1 MSGVEAAGFV
11 LAVIPLVISFL
22 EHYADGVRTID
33 RWRKYDRE
41 LKSLSR
47 RLRSQE
53 QLFRNSCE
61 LLLQR
66 IVDSDELLQ
75 ALISNPL
82 GEQWEKEN
90 LNLILQEK
98 LPSSCAGCMEV
109 VEDIKDTLNEFKE
122 RLGLDEHNKVRYQPH
137 ATLSMINIGPG
148 PTE

>member
-11 LAVIPLVISFL
+11 LAAIPLVISFL

-53 QLFRNSCE
+53 QLFRNSCD

-66 IVDSDELLQ
+66 IVSSNELMEE
-75 ALISNPL
+75 LISNPL
-82 GEQWEKEN
+82 GEQWEKGN
-90 LNLILQEK
+90 LNSMLQLK

-109 VEDIKDTLNEFKE
+109 VEDIKDALNEFKE
-122 RLGLDEHNKVRYQPH
+122 RLGLDEDSKVS
-137 ATLSMINIGPG
+137 AINRKPVWQ
-148 PTE
+148 